1 MLVSCAEEEVV
12 DYWNFP
18 SKLNELSKI
27 LLGLPGLNGATD
39 LGREKHLDD
48 I

>member
-1 MLVSCAEEEVV
+1 MSCAEQEVG
-12 DYWNFP
+12 YWNFP

-27 LLGLPGLNGATD
+27 LLGLSGLNGDMD
-39 LGREKHLDD
+39 LGQEKNLDD